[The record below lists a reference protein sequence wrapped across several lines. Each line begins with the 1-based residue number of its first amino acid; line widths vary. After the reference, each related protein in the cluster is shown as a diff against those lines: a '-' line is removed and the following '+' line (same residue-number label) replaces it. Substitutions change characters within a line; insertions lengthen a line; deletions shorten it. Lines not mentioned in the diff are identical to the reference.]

1 MILSTESE
9 NWQVVHKTE
18 NAMQAELLKNELEN
32 NEIKCFIVNK
42 KDTMYP
48 IFGANILYTQ
58 TSDEHVAKVI
68 IEAFLNK
75 NESEIG

>member
-1 MILSTESE
+1 MIFPTNSD
-9 NWQVVHKTE
+9 NWQIVHKTE
-18 NAMQAELLKNELEN
+18 NAILAELLKNELEN

-42 KDTMYP
+42 KDSMYP

-58 TSDEHVAKVI
+58 TSDVNVGKVI
-68 IEAFLNK
+68 IEVFLNK

>member
-1 MILSTESE
+1 MILSTESD
-9 NWQVVHKTE
+9 NWQIVYKTE
-18 NAMQAELLKNELEN
+18 NAMQAELLKNDLEN

-58 TSDEHVAKVI
+58 TSDVNVAKVI
-68 IEAFLNK
+68 IEVFLNK
-75 NESEIG
+75 NESEIE